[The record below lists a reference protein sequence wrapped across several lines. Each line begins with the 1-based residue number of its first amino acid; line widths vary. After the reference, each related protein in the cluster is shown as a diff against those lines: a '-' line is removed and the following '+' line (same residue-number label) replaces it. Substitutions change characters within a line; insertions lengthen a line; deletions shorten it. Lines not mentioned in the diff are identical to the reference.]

1 MYIIKYQIKY
11 VLIIA
16 AAILLLM
23 IPLIVKAEHLDLD
36 EFFNDLDEFIQ
47 TQSVNSSETQ
57 AINQVTAS
65 ANTGGNIAESGEII
79 QGEAES
85 SASIKTII
93 NGETVV
99 DEEYSK
105 KGEEEANIKIEN
117 KVEVNTDEA
126 VVETNININGEE
138 SHVEYTVPINNS
150 SETSDNPEQNK
161 EIDTADIKDNDVE
174 ENNFEDIQNNNNKD
188 DSEAVIISLW
198 QRILESFRNQII
210 KLLNIF
216 A

>member
-23 IPLIVKAEHLDLD
+23 IPFIAKAEHLDMD

-47 TQSVNSSETQ
+47 TQSVNNSETQ
-57 AINQVTAS
+57 VINQVTAS

-150 SETSDNPEQNK
+150 TRNKNDEVIQINESEQAEAYQEANSSEEMDGN
-161 EIDTADIKDNDVE
+161 EIEVK
-174 ENNFEDIQNNNNKD
+174 
-188 DSEAVIISLW
+188 ISLW
-198 QRILESFRNQII
+198 QWII
-210 KLLNIF
+210 INIREQVNKLLNIF
-216 A
+216 L

>member
-23 IPLIVKAEHLDLD
+23 IPFIVKAEHLDMD

-57 AINQVTAS
+57 VINQVTAE

-150 SETSDNPEQNK
+150 TRNKNDEVIQINESEQAEAYQEANSSEEMDGN
-161 EIDTADIKDNDVE
+161 EIEVK
-174 ENNFEDIQNNNNKD
+174 
-188 DSEAVIISLW
+188 ISLW
-198 QRILESFRNQII
+198 QWII
-210 KLLNIF
+210 INIREQVNKLLNIF
-216 A
+216 L